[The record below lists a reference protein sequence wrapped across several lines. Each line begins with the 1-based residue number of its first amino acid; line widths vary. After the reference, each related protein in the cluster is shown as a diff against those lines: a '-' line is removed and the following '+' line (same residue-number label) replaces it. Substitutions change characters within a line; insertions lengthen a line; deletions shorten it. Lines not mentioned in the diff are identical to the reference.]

1 MSMYYRYGEAAALRD
16 LGLEKVAFDIPVPGV
31 RPQPAMK
38 GVPRTMDVFN
48 AFRARQA
55 AKAAAPAAAA
65 AGAPKAPGLLQRAMT
80 GLGNTK
86 IPVKALAGIGAV
98 AGGAYLANKAMSD
111 PHVEVHPTL
120 PMRTMYS

>member
-16 LGLEKVAFDIPVPGV
+16 LGLEK
-31 RPQPAMK
+31 
-38 GVPRTMDVFN
+38 
-48 AFRARQA
+48 A
-55 AKAAAPAAAA
+55 ATEVPAAVAEGAA
-65 AGAPKAPGLLQRAMT
+65 KAPGLVQRAMSR
-80 GLGNTK
+80 LGNTK
-86 IPVKALAGIGAV
+86 VPLKVLGGIGAV